1 MKISEK
7 DADKYFDLFFPL
19 LDYANRKY
27 SVIRELR
34 KVCFEAHVPSQY
46 LRRIVEC
53 LWADE
58 TEPAEYLRQH
68 GDTLSEGD
76 RRIIEG
82 FAKRVTGDFILLKHL
97 PKGTVFIAKDHKV
110 YIVKGLKDTWEEV
123 LFFKDPP
130 AFVNMTILP
139 FKGQLITDGIPSV
152 SQEAMPPELKQ
163 KMNSIYLQAKK
174 NKEIISSIV

>member
-7 DADKYFDLFFPL
+7 DSDKYFELFFPL

-46 LRRIVEC
+46 LRKITDS
-53 LWADE
+53 LWADN
-58 TEPAEYLRQH
+58 TEPAEYLRQY
-68 GDTLSEGD
+68 GDTLSEED
-76 RRIIEG
+76 RSIIEG
-82 FAKRVTGDFILLKHL
+82 FSKRICGDFILLKHL

-110 YIVKGLKDTWEEV
+110 YIVKGLKDTWEEL
-123 LFFKDPP
+123 LFFKEPP

-152 SQEAMPPELKQ
+152 SQEFMPLELER

-174 NKEIISSIV
+174 NKEIITSIG